1 MTFAG
6 CRRCKRLLLHASA
19 FNLGLLMRTRFGYG
33 PPRALQGL
41 TVAQAALVERVAK
54 AAYRYVIRL
63 ANGILRAVGLR
74 MGRSWLRSRDRHADA
89 PLQIDACCPPR
100 IRSEPGFAA
109 VARSC
114 RREGDMVCANG
125 RSADTSGLHGRGA
138 GEFLPRVRAGPDGS
152 AGWD

>member
-41 TVAQAALVERVAK
+41 AVAQAALAERVAK

-100 IRSEPGFAA
+100 IRSEPGLPRPPGVVGAKEIWSARTA
-109 VARSC
+109 VAPIRVDF
-114 RREGDMVCANG
+114 RAAG
-125 RSADTSGLHGRGA
+125 R
-138 GEFLPRVRAGPDGS
+138 
-152 AGWD
+152 